1 MSRFV
6 LRRKESIQFRIIEI
20 PAEFFVRR
28 NVLQVDTDYIKKDD
42 KTLDMINAEQ
52 NIDS

>member
-28 NVLQVDTDYIKKDD
+28 NILDTDYIKKR
-42 KTLDMINAEQ
+42 MIRLWT
-52 NIDS
+52 